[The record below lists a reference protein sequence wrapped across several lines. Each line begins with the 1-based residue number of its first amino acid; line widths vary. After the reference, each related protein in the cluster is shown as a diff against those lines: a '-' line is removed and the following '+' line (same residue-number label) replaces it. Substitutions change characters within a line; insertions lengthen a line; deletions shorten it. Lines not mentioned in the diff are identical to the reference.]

1 MKKPRLL
8 IAGGSHSEIPL
19 IHAAKQ
25 LGFHTITSGYR
36 AHDRG
41 HLYSDEVHLEDYSD
55 KDAMLELASRL
66 SIDAIC
72 ASSNDFSALT
82 AAYVANELKLPGYDL
97 LQTSETLHHKDKFR
111 KFAKSIGVKTPRVY
125 EYRKHDDLKR
135 VINDAEYP
143 IIIKPVDLTG
153 GKGIGV
159 ARTPT
164 EAMSMIEKALQIS
177 RAKRVIIEDYIA
189 GSDHGF
195 TAIIK
200 NQRVAFYFADDEF
213 HSNSPFEI
221 SATTSP
227 SSCRETTISRLI
239 QDYEK
244 IAGELSLCDGILHG
258 QFIEPNYGD
267 PVIIEI
273 CRRSPGDLQLELIRH
288 ATISPISKWII
299 QGYVG
304 QNITTRKRFSKQVG
318 TTRYVIVSDTNGYFT
333 ELEIDKS
340 LTDNIIDQS
349 IWVDKGTQMFATET
363 KVGAVFIR
371 HNSLDEKN
379 EVVNNLSDLIR
390 VKGNSD
396 NQTCK

>member
-55 KDAMLELASRL
+55 KNAMLELASRL

-164 EAMSMIEKALQIS
+164 EAMSMIEKALEIS
-177 RAKRVIIEDYIA
+177 RAKRVIIEEYVS
-189 GSDHGF
+189 GTDHGF
-195 TAIIK
+195 TTIIK
-200 NQRVAFYFADDEF
+200 NQRVAFYFVDNEYHA
-213 HSNSPFEI
+213 NSPFAI
-221 SATTSP
+221 SATTSI
-227 SSCRETTISRLI
+227 SSCRKATILRLI
-239 QDYEK
+239 KDYEK
-244 IAGELSLCDGILHG
+244 IAKKLDLCDGILHG
-258 QFIEPNYGD
+258 QFIEPSHGD

-273 CRRSPGDLQLELIRH
+273 CRRSPGDLQLELIRY
-288 ATISPISKWII
+288 ATSAPISKWII
-299 QGYVG
+299 QGYLG
-304 QNITTRKRFSKQVG
+304 QQIAIKQKVVEHMNL
-318 TTRYVIVSDTNGYFT
+318 TRYVITADKSGYFAK
-333 ELEIDKS
+333 LEIDEG
-340 LTDNIIDQS
+340 LTKKIVDQSTWIDQ
-349 IWVDKGTQMFATET
+349 GTQISENET
-363 KVGAVFIR
+363 KVGAIFFLHDKMEERDIII
-371 HNSLDEKN
+371 
-379 EVVNNLSDLIR
+379 NNLSKLIKTK
-390 VKGNSD
+390 VFQSSK
-396 NQTCK
+396 